1 MNVLAGNL
9 VYILSSL
16 PHLKF
21 SNSLE
26 FKNAVNAILKGYASE
41 NDTLSLEKIL
51 NEETAKYVSQK
62 ESALFNKIN
71 LKTIHSQHFQ
81 KSNFPLLNNFST
93 FCFELKTKLQSFRNQ
108 KIETHQSTKNI
119 GEYIDLKSG
128 NPLETEI
135 QLISLQWEEIETL
148 SIGFYD
154 DFNTLIAYKIKLLL
168 LLRWWTFDETLGHEK
183 YLKLINE

>member
-9 VYILSSL
+9 VYVLSSL

-26 FKNAVNAILKGYASE
+26 FKNAVNANLIGYASE
-41 NDTLSLEKIL
+41 NDALSIVEIL

-71 LKTIHSQHFQ
+71 LETIHSRHFQ
-81 KSNFPLLNNFST
+81 NTNYPLLNDFST
-93 FCFELKTKLQSFRNQ
+93 FCFEIKSKLQSFRNQ

-119 GEYIDLKSG
+119 EEFIDLESG

-135 QLISLQWEEIETL
+135 QLISLQWGKIETL

-168 LLRWWTFDETLGHEK
+168 LLRWWSFDETLGYEK